1 MENTI
6 DHANEP
12 ARFPC
17 IETERAIARATG
29 LIKQLKK
36 DLLEIWQRDIA
47 KDILSELTTAQ
58 DGFKQ
63 TLQNNREE
71 RMRMI
76 ELASS
81 PRVV

>member
-1 MENTI
+1 MENIT

-36 DLLEIWQRDIA
+36 QLPEIWQRDIA
-47 KDILSELTTAQ
+47 KDILGELTTAR

-63 TLQNNREE
+63 TLQNNQQQ
-71 RMRMI
+71 RMRLI

-81 PRVV
+81 PEVV